1 MKYNPFNNDQGRI
14 QPPPDLQHERLD
26 APDDL
31 PELRSESIVNYA
43 WIAALVIGVVLAIVL
58 VVGSSAIVRSLKAY
72 YAKEAYAEKLCTE
85 KYGLFGQWRYD
96 GKILECSSAVTGMV
110 TRISL

>member
-14 QPPPDLQHERLD
+14 QPPPDLQHKPLD

-31 PELRSESIVNYA
+31 LELRSESIVNYA
-43 WIAALVIGVVLAIVL
+43 WVAAFVIGAVLAIVL

-72 YAKEAYAEKLCTE
+72 YAKEAYAEQVCQQH
-85 KYGLFGQWRYD
+85 GLFLQWRYD
-96 GKILECSSAVTGMV
+96 GEILECSSAVTGMV